1 VRHAFAS
8 SPGTFENSGII
19 IEFGSVEAL
28 DQDGTWRDR
37 IFPLTYLR
45 KDFEKVEKP
54 SVEDSRRLHMTVKGR
69 KEGSAPVV
77 VCELRLYGEQ
87 MVVIVPIPPCDQ
99 DAHFAPYS
107 NIMAGP
113 CPQWAFILYVLSIQ
127 GPRSATILDSFL
139 DGLLGCWIELEN
151 RADRPLQKF
160 AEPKLGLQPW
170 SIYDHG
176 MKSWMVLMVP
186 YIFRW
191 KAKFHPEMD
200 EKAWEAKLRSD
211 TISALKVTMQE
222 MVSRSR

>member
-19 IEFGSVEAL
+19 IEFGAVEAR

-37 IFPLTYLR
+37 IFPLAYLR
-45 KDFEKVEKP
+45 KDFQKVENSP
-54 SVEDSRRLHMTVKGR
+54 VEDSRRLHMVVKGR
-69 KEGSAPVV
+69 KEGSAPVA
-77 VCELRLYGEQ
+77 VCELRLYDEQ

-107 NIMAGP
+107 NITAGP
-113 CPQWAFILYVLSIQ
+113 CPQWAFMLHLLSLL

-139 DGLLGCWIELEN
+139 DGLLGCLIELEN

-160 AEPKLGLQPW
+160 AAPKLGLQPW

-176 MKSWMVLMVP
+176 ITSWTALMAP

-200 EKAWEAKLRSD
+200 EKTWEAKLQSD
-211 TISALKVTMQE
+211 RISALKITIQE